1 MKFNLLILFTL
12 PTLVFGDFRVLDNAR
27 YSKDVIF
34 STEPTEKEDAKVTL
48 VRCLSTTKDAEFN
61 RSCKGRANT
70 YGKPLTMT
78 LEKYVK
84 ALQNALSGEKDA
96 LKVEQAIDLVLERA
110 LASSVEVPLK
120 RTDPLAILA
129 LKPFADLELK
139 HKAEKLLAD
148 YEREE
153 QEKLKRADDQK
164 KFEATRAY
172 RCTAEGTYRMQ
183 YKRPQERGYGSKPFS
198 RNYKAVS
205 DSGLTKAACSEAAV
219 AECIK
224 QMKTSYDILIR
235 DYTMDVETAC
245 RVTSTIPK

>member
-12 PTLVFGDFRVLDNAR
+12 PTLVFGDFRILDNAR

-34 STEPTEKEDAKVTL
+34 STEPTEKEEAKVTL

-61 RSCKGRANT
+61 RNCKGRANT

-78 LEKYVK
+78 IEKYVK
-84 ALQNALSGEKDA
+84 ALQNAMSGEKDP
-96 LKVEQAIDLVLERA
+96 LKVEQAIDLILERA

-120 RTDPLAILA
+120 RNDPLVTLA

-139 HKAEKLLAD
+139 HKGEKLLAD

-164 KFEATRAY
+164 K
-172 RCTAEGTYRMQ
+172 
-183 YKRPQERGYGSKPFS
+183 
-198 RNYKAVS
+198 
-205 DSGLTKAACSEAAV
+205 
-219 AECIK
+219 
-224 QMKTSYDILIR
+224 
-235 DYTMDVETAC
+235 
-245 RVTSTIPK
+245 